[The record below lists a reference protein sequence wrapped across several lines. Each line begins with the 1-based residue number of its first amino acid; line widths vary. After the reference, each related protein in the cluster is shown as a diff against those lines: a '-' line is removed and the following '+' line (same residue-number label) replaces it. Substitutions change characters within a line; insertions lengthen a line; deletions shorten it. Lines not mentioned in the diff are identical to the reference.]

1 MKGGK
6 YIRVS
11 TLNFMCVKIM
21 DEVNTRKI
29 QMRWLKNMVLSKM
42 LGCRVGR

>member
-1 MKGGK
+1 M
-6 YIRVS
+6 S
-11 TLNFMCVKIM
+11 LKIM

-42 LGCRVGR
+42 LGCRGGGKRLLEKRA